1 MVTRRARS
9 PTRRQPGRPEHATA
23 LTASQHGRLKRLR
36 SISPVR
42 KMLARRFPKTLHL
55 KGSMLDPEKD
65 AELIDSDV
73 LALQDILT
81 SDVSE
86 ASEKVR
92 ECSATAGGDGRRRFA
107 AHLQRRRVVFRDC
120 RDCVADAH
128 RDRAVRGG
136 GAAVA
141 RSGAHL
147 HRRAHRP
154 RGQNAALDGRG
165 WWQARPRRVSSP
177 RATVPTASLPMPLRV
192 PPPRHLTPPDPA
204 WTMSNIALV
213 PLPCA
218 PR

>member
-86 ASEKVR
+86 ASEKENALQQLEVM
-92 ECSATAGGDGRRRFA
+92 GDADSRRISSGVVWFFVIVVIALLMLIVIGLYVGAALRSLGRVLIFIGERIA
-107 AHLQRRRVVFRDC
+107 RVGKMLLWM
-120 RDCVADAH
+120 
-128 RDRAVRGG
+128 GG
-136 GAAVA
+136 G
-141 RSGAHL
+141 G
-147 HRRAHRP
+147 
-154 RGQNAALDGRG
+154 GR
-165 WWQARPRRVSSP
+165 
-177 RATVPTASLPMPLRV
+177 
-192 PPPRHLTPPDPA
+192 
-204 WTMSNIALV
+204 
-213 PLPCA
+213 
-218 PR
+218 